1 MKKWWIETRDPN
13 QQKVCLRLYREES
26 KKIFQIIERFAKCV
40 EKAGCDEAF
49 LDVTEEVNKQNE
61 NAKDINYEIGLGT
74 KDFWEGA
81 YFMSFSKNKQT
92 GISGGT
98 FIAETIHE

>member
-1 MKKWWIETRDPN
+1 MLLNKTDDWMEYWDNVNIE
-13 QQKVCLRLYREES
+13 LYALI
-26 KKIFQIIERFAKCV
+26 KQIKN
-40 EKAGCDEAF
+40 
-49 LDVTEEVNKQNE
+49 NKQYE